1 MNMYDANKTKVE
13 VFDEAISRVP
23 NDKSVF
29 TTGWIM
35 PHMAKNL
42 QCYDIGGLNEE
53 HKNEVPAN
61 PDYLLVDESENADT
75 ISKFAPY
82 INSGKYELVYDGDKE
97 SNDSKIVSLYQ
108 LKK

>member
-1 MNMYDANKTKVE
+1 
-13 VFDEAISRVP
+13 
-23 NDKSVF
+23 
-29 TTGWIM
+29 
-35 PHMAKNL
+35 
-42 QCYDIGGLNEE
+42 
-53 HKNEVPAN
+53 
-61 PDYLLVDESENADT
+61 VDESENADT